1 LAQSKNVSAAKY
13 HAGVIHAIEINE
25 NDYFVD
31 KREKKPSK
39 IKVPSFEH
47 RVLSTQPRGRAQWKG
62 IIQLSTQNPMSLS

>member
-31 KREKKPSK
+31 KREKNPQKSK
-39 IKVPSFEH
+39 YHHLNTEFYLHSQGEEH
-47 RVLSTQPRGRAQWKG
+47 SGRELS
-62 IIQLSTQNPMSLS
+62 S